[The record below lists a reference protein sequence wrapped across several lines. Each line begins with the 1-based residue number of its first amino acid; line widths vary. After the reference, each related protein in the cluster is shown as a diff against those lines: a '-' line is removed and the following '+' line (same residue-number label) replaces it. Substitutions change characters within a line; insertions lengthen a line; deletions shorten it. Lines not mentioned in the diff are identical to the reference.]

1 MFVTAMMVV
10 MVVLASVRDGNYGR
24 CGGAAE
30 CT

>member
-1 MFVTAMMVV
+1 MYVTAMMVV
-10 MVVLASVRDGNYGR
+10 VVVLPSIRDGNDGS